1 MFGALGEIATPRAG
15 NSELLCRTAALLR
28 TYSAQPGRVRSERR
42 RLERHMDGNP
52 RNVDGTADGDGALR
66 GNAMFMN
73 TESSNPRVGGHVN
86 PPPLTPS
93 LLPESAKTF
102 AQKLGVRPLE
112 PKQMIREALRRFGY
126 EIRRTRTADV
136 GPTELPLVDLF
147 DLLVREHLQVNPRPF
162 LVQIGANDGQTE
174 DPVHDLV
181 RRYKLRGLLVEPQP
195 RAFRN
200 LCENYRD
207 QEQLEFENCLLG
219 SADGTSTF
227 YAVREQI
234 EGLPFWL
241 YQSASLDRSVVANA
255 LRVFREC
262 KGVSAIPED
271 YESLIESLAV
281 PSITW
286 EKLLQKHGVSQVDV
300 LVVDTMG
307 FDFEILKLFP
317 FQLMKPS
324 IIHFEHSMLSPADQ
338 RAALTFLADHGY
350 SLAKVAVDTIAC
362 LNVKTRRW
370 LVDAW

>member
-1 MFGALGEIATPRAG
+1 MSMNAEP
-15 NSELLCRTAALLR
+15 SD
-28 TYSAQPGRVRSERR
+28 GRV
-42 RLERHMDGNP
+42 DGH
-52 RNVDGTADGDGALR
+52 D
-66 GNAMFMN
+66 
-73 TESSNPRVGGHVN
+73 N
-86 PPPLTPS
+86 PPPLTPAS
-93 LLPESAKTF
+93 LPRSAKIF
-102 AQKLGVRPLE
+102 ARKLGVHPLE
-112 PKQMIREALRRFGY
+112 PKQMIREALRHFGY
-126 EIRRTRTADV
+126 EIRRTKPAEL
-136 GPTELPLVDLF
+136 GPTELPLVDVL

-162 LVQIGANDGQTE
+162 LVQIGANDGRTE
-174 DPVHDLV
+174 DPVHELV

-200 LCENYRD
+200 LCENYHD

-219 SADGTSTF
+219 SVDGTTTF
-227 YAVREQI
+227 YAVSEQT

-255 LRVFREC
+255 LRVFREA

-271 YESLIESLAV
+271 YEILIESLAV

-286 EKLLQKHGVSQVDV
+286 ERLLEKHGVSQIDV
-300 LVVDTMG
+300 LVIDTMG

-317 FQLMKPS
+317 FELMKPS
-324 IIHFEHSMLSPADQ
+324 IIHFEHSMLSRADQ
-338 RAALTFLADHGY
+338 RAALMFLTDHGY